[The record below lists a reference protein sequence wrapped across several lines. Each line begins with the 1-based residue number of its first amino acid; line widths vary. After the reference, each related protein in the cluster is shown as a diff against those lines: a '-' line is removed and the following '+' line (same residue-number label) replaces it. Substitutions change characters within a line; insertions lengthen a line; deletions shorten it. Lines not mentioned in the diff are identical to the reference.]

1 MPQFSDHSLN
11 LAASSIRKLSSYAT
25 AAAEKGI
32 DVIHLNI
39 GQPDIPTPSTA
50 LESVKNNSL
59 KLLPYGPSQ
68 GTTALRS
75 LFCDYYAQHEVQL
88 TPEDLLITQ
97 GASEGIQ
104 FICSILCNPGDEIIV
119 PEPSYA
125 NYFGFASASHVK
137 IKSVLSTLQQ
147 GFSLPPIEEIRAQFG
162 PKTKAIL
169 ICNPSNPT
177 GYVYSASEIEQLCA
191 LAFEKDC
198 FLIVDEVYREFIFTG
213 AKHYSVLSNPKWAD
227 HTIMLDSVSKRY
239 SMCGARVGCIVSKNK
254 AFMATALKF
263 AHLRLSIPSYA
274 ALAVEGALKA
284 PKDYLLTVQKEYE
297 KRRKALISGLEAIP
311 NIQFSTPAGAFYC
324 IVQLPVAD
332 AEDFVRFLLTS
343 FQIDNTTAMFAPAS
357 GFYADPKEGK
367 QQIRIAFI
375 QNEERIEKAL
385 EILKKGLEA
394 YSNF

>member
-1 MPQFSDHSLN
+1 
-11 LAASSIRKLSSYAT
+11 
-25 AAAEKGI
+25 
-32 DVIHLNI
+32 
-39 GQPDIPTPSTA
+39 
-50 LESVKNNSL
+50 
-59 KLLPYGPSQ
+59 
-68 GTTALRS
+68 
-75 LFCDYYAQHEVQL
+75 
-88 TPEDLLITQ
+88 
-97 GASEGIQ
+97 
-104 FICSILCNPGDEIIV
+104 
-119 PEPSYA
+119 
-125 NYFGFASASHVK
+125 
-137 IKSVLSTLQQ
+137 
-147 GFSLPPIEEIRAQFG
+147 
-162 PKTKAIL
+162 
-169 ICNPSNPT
+169 
-177 GYVYSASEIEQLCA
+177 